1 MSSTSIHDL
10 LRLAL
15 PLGTELLTPPAGL
28 RRQVQQVTSLRATL
42 PAFVSLGG
50 GECVLVSVDDVL
62 VLHDGLT
69 LPQLVRRL
77 TDVDVVALA
86 VAGPV
91 EHAAVAMAAAVD
103 LVLLQLP
110 EGANLRAVERDAGY
124 LRANPQLQ
132 IERRAAQLYTA
143 LTQQVA
149 HGQGLDALL
158 RVANAATGRSAAF
171 YDAAGH
177 LRATQP
183 AGSPQPGFPER
194 CPRAGRATA
203 DGHTFLF
210 KAVGDERSK
219 LGFAGLCGPA
229 LDAWDDI
236 ALDQAVA
243 ALRLE
248 LTKQQAVEAVEARV
262 GGDLLQTIM
271 SGGPPDMAVLREQAG
286 ELGYNLRQ
294 PHVALLI
301 APADSTTT
309 TSMIRD
315 RLEREIRLQQQKA
328 PHIVRDSVVLCMYPD
343 GAGPEQPTRLLH
355 TLATELPIA
364 AGISTPAPTAAGWQ
378 RAYAEAEQALALGR
392 HLFGPRSLTPFRD
405 LQVYRLL
412 FELRTSAA
420 LWEFYQRVLGTL
432 VDYDRAHDAALL
444 ETLEGYFAAQG
455 NLSQAARHLQIHR
468 NTLLYRLRRIG
479 EIAGVDLERAE
490 DTLALQVAL
499 KAHRVLLAPGVT
511 QRA

>member
-1 MSSTSIHDL
+1 MNSASIHDL

-15 PLGTELLTPPAGL
+15 PLGTQLLTPASGL
-28 RRQVQQVTSLRATL
+28 RRQVQHVTSLRATL

-50 GECVLVSVDDVL
+50 GELVLVSVDDVL
-62 VLHDGLT
+62 VLHEDLT
-69 LPQLVRRL
+69 LTQLVRRL
-77 TDVDVVALA
+77 SDVDVVAIA

-91 EHAAVAMAAAVD
+91 EDDAAAMAADVE

-110 EGANLRAVERDAGY
+110 AGANLRGVERDTGY
-124 LRANPQLQ
+124 LLDNPKLQ
-132 IERRAAQLYTA
+132 IERRAAQLYTE

-149 HGQGLDALL
+149 RGNGIGALL
-158 RVANAATGRSAAF
+158 QVVHAATGRSAAF
-171 YDAAGH
+171 YDAAGR
-177 LRATQP
+177 LRAEHHAVP
-183 AGSPQPGFPER
+183 AQPGFPAR

-203 DGHTFLF
+203 DGQTFLF
-210 KAVGDERSK
+210 KTVGDEGSK
-219 LGFAGLCGPA
+219 LGFVGLCGPT
-229 LDAWDDI
+229 LDAWDDT
-236 ALDQAVA
+236 AADQAVA

-271 SGGPPDMAVLREQAG
+271 SGSPPDMVVLREQAG
-286 ELGYNLRQ
+286 ELGYDLRQ

-301 APADSTTT
+301 APGDSNTT

-328 PHIVRDSVVLCMYPD
+328 PHIARDSVVLCMYPD
-343 GAGPEQPTRLLH
+343 GAGPEKPTRLLQK
-355 TLATELPIA
+355 LAKELPIA

-392 HLFGPRSLTPFRD
+392 HLFGPRSLTPFSD

-412 FELRTSAA
+412 FELRTSSA
-420 LWEFYQRVLGTL
+420 LWDFYRSILGAL
-432 VDYDRAHDAALL
+432 VDYDREHDSALL
-444 ETLEGYFAAQG
+444 ETLEGYFAAQC
-455 NLSQAARHLQIHR
+455 NLSQAARLLQIHR

-479 EIAGVDLERAE
+479 DIAGIDMERAE
-490 DTLALQVAL
+490 DALALQVAL
-499 KAHRVLLAPGVT
+499 KAHRVLLAPGAT
-511 QRA
+511 NR

>member
-1 MSSTSIHDL
+1 MSSTSIQDL

-15 PLGTELLTPPAGL
+15 PLGTRLLTPDCSP
-28 RRQVQQVTSLRATL
+28 RSHVQHVTSLRATL

-50 GECVLVSVDDVL
+50 GELVLVSVPDVL
-62 VLHDGLT
+62 VLHEGLT
-69 LPQLVRRL
+69 LTQLVRRL
-77 TDVDVVALA
+77 SDVDVVAIA
-86 VAGPV
+86 VVGPV
-91 EHAAVAMAAAVD
+91 EDEAVAMAAAVD
-103 LVLLQLP
+103 LALLQLP
-110 EGANLRAVERDAGY
+110 DGANLRAVERDVAY
-124 LRANPQLQ
+124 LLDNPNLQ
-132 IERRAAQLYTA
+132 IERRAAHLYTA

-149 HGQGLDALL
+149 HGNGIEALL
-158 RVANAATGRSAAF
+158 RVVGEATGRSVAF
-171 YDAAGH
+171 YDAGGR
-177 LRATQP
+177 LRVEQP
-183 AGSPQPGFPER
+183 AGPAQPGFPER

-203 DGHTFLF
+203 DGQTFLF
-210 KAVGDERSK
+210 KTIGDERSK
-219 LGFAGLCGPA
+219 LGFAGLCGPT
-229 LDAWDDI
+229 LDTWDDM

-271 SGGPPDMAVLREQAG
+271 SGSSPDMAVLREQAS

-343 GAGPEQPTRLLH
+343 GVGPELPTKLL
-355 TLATELPIA
+355 TKLAKEVPIA
-364 AGISTPAPTAAGWQ
+364 AGISTPAPTAAAWQ
-378 RAYAEAEQALALGR
+378 RAYSEAEQALALGR
-392 HLFGPRSLTPFRD
+392 HLFGPRSLTRFDD

-420 LWEFYQRVLGTL
+420 LWDFYRGILGAL
-432 VDYDRAHDAALL
+432 VDYDREHDSALL

-479 EIAGVDLERAE
+479 EIAGVDLERSE
-490 DTLALQVAL
+490 DALALQVAL
-499 KAHRVLLAPGVT
+499 KAHRVLLAPGAT
-511 QRA
+511 NR